1 MFEPFNS
8 GDDLTDQV
16 FVATIQICNELVFS
30 CLQNYFVSV
39 SIICE
44 ATRFAIIEFKF
55 NTKQEGSWVLGR
67 SPDMTLRKVSE
78 KHNHSQHYSC
88 QYLMY

>member
-1 MFEPFNS
+1 MQRA
-8 GDDLTDQV
+8 GVL
-16 FVATIQICNELVFS
+16 
-30 CLQNYFVSV
+30 CLQNHFVSV

-67 SPDMTLRKVSE
+67 SPDMTIRKVRKKSIITPNITAVNIRCICSFN
-78 KHNHSQHYSC
+78 KTLVLNVY
-88 QYLMY
+88 M